1 MINPLHIR
9 ESIIISRS
17 NFPRVVGMALGLVM
31 LGGCAS
37 ITGSGT
43 QPLSVETRDLNG
55 AEVKR
60 AECKLNNNKG
70 QWYVSTPG
78 TVMVVRSSD
87 DLLVMCEKENFPM
100 GHATVVSSVKGMMF
114 GNIIFGGVVGAVVDH
129 AQGSGYE
136 YPGFI
141 SIVMGKRIILK
152 SDKPPVEENAG
163 GTGAAGDNQ

>member
-1 MINPLHIR
+1 
-9 ESIIISRS
+9 
-17 NFPRVVGMALGLVM
+17 MALGLSV

-37 ITGSGT
+37 ITGSQS
-43 QPLSVETRDLNG
+43 QPVSVETRDLSG
-55 AEVKR
+55 VEVKR

-87 DLLVMCEKENFPM
+87 DLLVMCEKENQET
-100 GHATVVSSVKGMMF
+100 GYATVVSSVKGMMF

-141 SIVMGKRIILK
+141 PVVMGKRVSIK
-152 SDKPPVEENAG
+152 SDKPVAEENTG
-163 GTGAAGDNQ
+163 GPEAARKPE